1 LLVLLAN
8 PMDTQMIEIAGGIVL
23 AIGGLVWLVWWDE
36 VGSPKA
42 KRAEAEWRASCER
55 RAATQE
61 FENWRAANRRKANE
75 PAAKAYERAENER
88 KAEANERALNAI
100 KRRAFERKD

>member
-1 LLVLLAN
+1 ML
-8 PMDTQMIEIAGGIVL
+8 TIAGGIILVL
-23 AIGGLVWLVWWDE
+23 GAFVWLVWWEE

-55 RAATQE
+55 RAAAEE

-88 KAEANERALNAI
+88 RAEANERALNAI
-100 KRRAFERKD
+100 QRKAFERRANEKGKP